1 MFGIGLPEMIVIF
14 AVALIVVG
22 PDKLPG
28 LARSLAKGMAEMKRT
43 LHQVKDSLTQEG
55 EVIDSVQ
62 KELKTTAEELRAKMT
77 DAGPEVWQLPDG
89 EGQEVQGEKGVLD
102 LEPVSTYPE
111 VAAHPLDAAVDSGK
125 SSTDSGAD
133 EAPVHAAPSDIEVEA
148 SKAPPAPS
156 TDTDSGAEPSPP
168 RAA

>member
-1 MFGIGLPEMIVIF
+1 MFGIGLPELIVIF

-89 EGQEVQGEKGVLD
+89 KEQEPQSDKGVID
-102 LEPVSTYPE
+102 LEPVSTYPA
-111 VAAHPLDAAVDSGK
+111 VAAHPLEAAVDSGT
-125 SSTDSGAD
+125 SSTGNGAD
-133 EAPVHAAPSDIEVEA
+133 DAPGDAAQPASEVEA
-148 SKAPPAPS
+148 PNAPPAPS
-156 TDTDSGAEPSPP
+156 ADADSAAAPTPP

>member
-28 LARSLAKGMAEMKRT
+28 LARSLAKGLAEMKRT

-77 DAGPEVWQLPDG
+77 DVGPEVWQLPDG
-89 EGQEVQGEKGVLD
+89 KEQEAQGEKEVLD
-102 LEPVSTYPE
+102 LEPVSAYPE
-111 VAAHPLDAAVDSGK
+111 VAAHPLDAAVDAEK
-125 SSTDSGAD
+125 TGAD
-133 EAPVHAAPSDIEVEA
+133 ARTDDAQVAA
-148 SKAPPAPS
+148 APPASVAEAPLTPTGPS
-156 TDTDSGAEPSPP
+156 TDAGSSTEPDPP

>member
-28 LARSLAKGMAEMKRT
+28 LARSLAKGLAEMKRT

-62 KELKTTAEELRAKMT
+62 QELKTTAEELRAKMADT
-77 DAGPEVWQLPDG
+77 SPEVWQLPDG
-89 EGQEVQGEKGVLD
+89 KEQEAQGENEVLD
-102 LEPVSTYPE
+102 LEPRPAYPE
-111 VAAHPLDAAVDSGK
+111 VASHPLV
-125 SSTDSGAD
+125 TAD
-133 EAPVHAAPSDIEVEA
+133 EAGAPGLEEKMDEA
-148 SKAPPAPS
+148 QAETAPTVCEAQPLITSPAPS
-156 TDTDSGAEPSPP
+156 PEATSAADPVPP
-168 RAA
+168 KAA

>member
-28 LARSLAKGMAEMKRT
+28 LARSLAKGLAEMKRT
-43 LHQVKDSLTQEG
+43 LHQVKDSLTEEG

-89 EGQEVQGEKGVLD
+89 KEQEAQGEKKVLD
-102 LEPVSTYPE
+102 LEPVSVYPE
-111 VAAHPLDAAVDSGK
+111 VAAHPLDAAVNDEK
-125 SSTDSGAD
+125 SSTDNGAD
-133 EAPVHAAPSDIEVEA
+133 HAPGDAVPPDSMAEAPKTPT
-148 SKAPPAPS
+148 APS
-156 TDTDSGAEPSPP
+156 TDADSGAEPDPP
-168 RAA
+168 RVA